1 MRCLRPVLAIILM
14 LSVSGLMAQRK
25 CATVEYQEIKRET
38 GKVHETDEQFEQALA
53 DKIRERKTNKFNKL
67 TTGVPYRI
75 PVVVHV
81 IHNGEAVGT
90 GRNISDA
97 QIFSQ
102 IAVLNKD
109 YNRLNAD
116 AANTPAEFLP
126 VAANLNIEFV
136 LAKQDP
142 TGNCTDGIVR
152 VDGNRDQWSLA
163 REAEFKALSY
173 WPAEDYLNIWVI
185 KFQGFLGYA
194 QFPVSSGLPGL
205 EDENTNRLT
214 DGIIVDY
221 RVFGSDDEGP
231 FNLDPQYN
239 KGRSTTHEVGH
250 FLGLRHIWGDDTGCS
265 ASDYVNDTPN
275 QGEET
280 YDTPAYPLADN
291 CSSSIMFQNY
301 MDYTDDVMLNLFT
314 QDQVDR
320 MVTVLENSPRRAS
333 LLTSHGLELPDQTL
347 VDVALTSAELPA
359 SITCADNR
367 ANRTPLTL
375 TVSNV
380 NDADISELTFNI
392 SVNDGTLETAIIPVA
407 FTGTT
412 TQFDVTSLN
421 GLVLGD
427 NTLTLSV
434 FAGCDQTP
442 QNNITSLSVN
452 LLDNDCQPF
461 ILYTG
466 IAGQSTITFDL
477 PKPTYTHVSVIS
489 TIGQEVAEVTLPKA
503 VNETIPISIKP
514 GVYIVRV
521 QIGASLYVRKVY
533 LQP

>member
-1 MRCLRPVLAIILM
+1 MRFLQPVLTLLFLTFCTSLM
-14 LSVSGLMAQRK
+14 GQQK
-25 CATVEYQEIKRET
+25 CATVEYQDIKRKT
-38 GKVHETDEQFEQALA
+38 GNVYETDEQFEQALA
-53 DKIRERKTNKFNKL
+53 DKIRARKKNKSSNF

-81 IHNGEAVGT
+81 IHNGEAVGV

-97 QIFSQ
+97 QILSQ
-102 IAVLNKD
+102 LEVLNND

-116 AANTPAEFLP
+116 ATNTPTEFLP

-142 TGNCTDGIVR
+142 LGNCTNGIVR
-152 VDGNRDQWSLA
+152 VDGNRDQWSLG
-163 REAEFKALSY
+163 RESEFKALSY

-194 QFPVSSGLPGL
+194 QFPISSGLPGL
-205 EDENTNRLT
+205 EDASNNRLT

-221 RVFGSDDEGP
+221 RVFGSEDAGP

-265 ASDYVNDTPN
+265 ATDYVNDTPN

-280 YDTPAYPLADN
+280 YDKPSYPLADN

-301 MDYTDDVMLNLFT
+301 MDYTDDAMMNLFT
-314 QDQVDR
+314 QDQVER
-320 MVTVLENSPRRAS
+320 MITVLENSPRRAS
-333 LLTSHGLELPDQTL
+333 LLTSHGLETPSQTL
-347 VDVALTSAELPA
+347 IDIALTSAELPG
-359 SITCADNR
+359 SITCANDR
-367 ANRTPLTL
+367 SKRTPLTV
-375 TVSNV
+375 TVTNV
-380 NDADISELTFNI
+380 NDADVSEISFYI
-392 SVNDGTLETAIIPVA
+392 SVNDAPPEHQTIPVA
-407 FTGTT
+407 FNGPT
-412 TQFDVTSLN
+412 TQFDISSLN
-421 GLVLGD
+421 GLVLGE
-427 NTLTLSV
+427 NTLVLSA

-442 QNNITSLSVN
+442 QNNQVTVTVN

-461 ILYTG
+461 VVYTG
-466 IAGQSTITFDL
+466 ADGQSAITLDL
-477 PKPTYTHVSVIS
+477 SQPTNAQISVLTPIGQHVS
-489 TIGQEVAEVTLPKA
+489 EVAIPNAT
-503 VNETIPISIKP
+503 NETIPISIKP
-514 GVYIVRV
+514 GMYILRV
-521 QIGASLYVRKVY
+521 QLGSAFYTRKVY